1 MKRTTE
7 NEAAPIV
14 QDRGGEMQTNGR
26 GLQVQDNPIPAAAH
40 ALAAAGWKIH
50 PTRKGSKVALWPA
63 WQHRA
68 SADSTHWQAHPDD
81 NIALLTGGGW
91 FALDIDRKNG
101 KDGFVAL
108 AALEATHGKLPATL
122 TASTPG
128 SGEHRYFA
136 CAEAIPCSTSKIGDG
151 LDLKGTHGYI
161 LAPPS
166 VIEGKRYAWTDLSPV
181 AAAPRWLIEMAL
193 AAAPVSAAPAG
204 EPVEIEVTDELVEDL
219 RSALAVLD
227 ASDRDVWVACAGALR
242 CLQDCGYQL
251 WLDWSQG
258 SDKYQDGDENT
269 FYTVG
274 ADRTGYAAI
283 LAKAQAAGWINP
295 RSTLARAAGIFGQP
309 LPGDAPALM
318 ASSPCTNLANAHRIV
333 RSYGARLLYV
343 PSLGWHVR
351 DEGGPWRCDEL
362 AARKLVQGLGRLIA
376 AEASGIAAEA
386 AAEEDK
392 ERREARQKA
401 ATALLKWAASSES
414 AKVLDHSLSMAA
426 ALLNCAAGELD
437 ADVDVLGTPSGV
449 LDLRTGKCRPYVA
462 GDRITKITNAEFDP
476 SVEAPHW
483 TRFVSEILGG
493 DAELIEY
500 VQRLAGYALS
510 GRREHHLLP
519 MALGSGRNGK
529 STFLGA
535 LQYALG
541 SYAGAAAPGL
551 LMQRYGTEHPTA
563 LADLQGLRLVI
574 ASETGEAGRLNEE
587 QVKLLTGSDS
597 IKARRMGRD
606 FYQFQ
611 PSHLL
616 VMQSNHRPK
625 VTGTDLG
632 IWRRIK
638 LLPFN
643 VTIPEDKCDATL
655 PEKLRTEA
663 AGILAWCWRGWL
675 AYRAHGFNMPAAVDA
690 ATNEY
695 RTSSDVVGAWL
706 ADSCEIE
713 PGATAAAAELYANYS
728 GWCHANGE
736 RPRSQNEVGTR
747 LSERGFERFRTRA
760 GIRWRGVGLC
770 SPFGKSVISGA
781 PINYSNSET
790 TG

>member
-1 MKRTTE
+1 MTRTPLA
-7 NEAAPIV
+7 EAA
-14 QDRGGEMQTNGR
+14 QQ
-26 GLQVQDNPIPAAAH
+26 
-40 ALAAAGWKIH
+40 LAAACWKLH
-50 PTRKGSKVALWPA
+50 PVREGSKIPLWSE

-68 SADSTHWQAHPDD
+68 TADASHWQAHPNS

-101 KDGFVAL
+101 KDGYIAL
-108 AALEATHGKLPATL
+108 AALEAVRGKLPPTL
-122 TASTPG
+122 TASTPSG
-128 SGEHRYFA
+128 GEHRYFA
-136 CAEAIPCSTSKIGDG
+136 CSETIPCSTSKIGDG
-151 LDLKGTHGYI
+151 LDIKGANGYI

-166 VIEGKRYAWTDLSPV
+166 VIEGKPYAWSDLSPV
-181 AAAPRWLIEMAL
+181 AAAPRWLIDMAL
-193 AAAPVSAAPAG
+193 AAAPVSAASPGA
-204 EPVEIEVTDELVEDL
+204 PVEVTDELVDDL

-227 ASDRDVWVACAGALR
+227 ASGRDTWIACAGALR
-242 CLQDCGYQL
+242 CLGDHGYQL
-251 WLDWSQG
+251 WLDWSQ
-258 SDKYQDGDENT
+258 SCDKYQDGDEAT

-295 RSTLARAAGIFGQP
+295 RSTLARAAGIFGNGSTP
-309 LPGDAPALM
+309 TTVTGDAPALI

-351 DEGGPWRCDEL
+351 DDGGPWRCDEL

-437 ADVDVLGTPSGV
+437 ADPDVLGTPNGV

-462 GDRITKITNAEFDP
+462 ADRITKVTNAEFDP
-476 SVEAPHW
+476 SVEAPNW

-500 VQRLAGYALS
+500 VHRLAGYALS

-643 VTIPEDKCDATL
+643 VTIPEDKCDAKL
-655 PEKLRTEA
+655 PEKLRAEA

-675 AYRAHGFNMPAAVDA
+675 AYRSHGFNMPAAVDA

-747 LSERGFERFRTRA
+747 LSERGLERFRTRA
-760 GIRWRGVGLC
+760 GIRWRGVGLR
-770 SPFGKSVISGA
+770 SLFGKSLLTEA
-781 PINYSNSET
+781 PANYSNSET